1 MVLIWSHLQGY
12 FETLKL
18 EEPDMKVTIFCPGPT
33 STEFLEQAFTDE
45 PGRKFNKTV
54 QATDK
59 RMSAERCGL
68 LMATSIVNDCET
80 SFVGPFPVV
89 ALMYI
94 SCYYPNLRKLYV
106 FLIAIA
112 VAFNETQSFY
122 FCSILLVLGK
132 KGLQKIRDSNDKI

>member
-1 MVLIWSHLQGY
+1 MKCSHVLHLQGY

-45 PGRKFNKTV
+45 PGRKYNESV
-54 QATDK
+54 QATDR
-59 RMSAERCGL
+59 RMSAERCAQ
-68 LMATSIVNDCET
+68 LMATAIANDCET
-80 SFVGPFPVV
+80 NFVGPFPVV

-106 FLIAIA
+106 YHEFVPIAT
-112 VAFNETQSFY
+112 E
-122 FCSILLVLGK
+122 
-132 KGLQKIRDSNDKI
+132 